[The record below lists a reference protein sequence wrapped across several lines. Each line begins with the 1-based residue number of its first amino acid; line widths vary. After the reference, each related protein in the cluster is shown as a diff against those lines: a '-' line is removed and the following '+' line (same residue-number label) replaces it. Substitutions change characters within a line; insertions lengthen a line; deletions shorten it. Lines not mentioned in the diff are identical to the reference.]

1 MLDSYSYPRLQG
13 LIGAA
18 IDCLKAIER
27 KANEEARLA
36 KIKADKEAGKQS
48 TERQRSAAREE

>member
-13 LIGAA
+13 LIKAA

-27 KANEEARLA
+27 KTNEEARLA
-36 KIKADKEAGKQS
+36 KIKADKEADN
-48 TERQRSAAREE
+48 TEHQQPLDLS

>member
-27 KANEEARLA
+27 KTNEEARLA
-36 KIKADKEAGKQS
+36 KIKADKEADKEAGK
-48 TERQRSAAREE
+48 